1 MSIRKIT
8 ENKYRVEIDLTID
21 GKRRRSS
28 KTIETTLTGRQLE
41 ALRISVEEELERD
54 LKLKLD
60 TPERLLEMDLEEL
73 LYWYIERKPLE
84 QHTIDYYNQYITS
97 RPLAYFKNKKVFKI
111 DYDAAEDFFDD
122 LNRTISSKTKK
133 PLSQKT
139 KKHYLTALNALFKEY
154 QKALKRRGVD
164 HINPFEFVKVKV
176 PRRSISNKFYSPK
189 TIEAQIKIL
198 LDGDNT
204 ELTLMYLLTILGGLR
219 PAELRGL
226 KWGKIYWDSQRM
238 LIDETLTKTKKG
250 FIDKTTKNNHPRSI
264 PLIPVAIQ
272 LLENH
277 LHQEERKRQ
286 RYKIFKPSEKCFI
299 FTNSKG
305 GLLSEDHFRKIW
317 KRFCQENGFEYK
329 PPYDLRHSA
338 ATLLAYNK
346 VPYPNIGKQLGHLDK
361 QTTDIYIHAVD
372 EVEDDIRSIM
382 TKTLRAK
389 NNIYKI

>member
-1 MSIRKIT
+1 MSIRKT
-8 ENKYRVEIDLTID
+8 GNNKYRVEIDLMINN
-21 GKRRRSS
+21 KRRRSS
-28 KTIETTLTGRQLE
+28 RTIETTLTGRQLE
-41 ALRISVEEELERD
+41 ALRITVEDELERD

-60 TPERLLEMDLEEL
+60 TPERLLNMNLEGL

-84 QHTIDYYNQYITS
+84 QHTIDYYEQYITS
-97 RPLAYFKNKKVFKI
+97 RPLTYFKDKKVFKI
-111 DYDAAEDFFDD
+111 DYDDAEDFFDD
-122 LNRTISSKTKK
+122 LDRVISSKTKK
-133 PLSQKT
+133 LLSQKT

-154 QKALKRRGVD
+154 QKALKRKGID
-164 HINPFEFVKVKV
+164 HINPFEFIKVKV

-189 TIEAQIKIL
+189 TIEAQMKLL
-198 LDGDNT
+198 LDGDDT

-226 KWGKIYWDSQRM
+226 KWGKIYWESERM

-250 FIDKTTKNNHPRSI
+250 FIDKTTKNDNPRSI
-264 PLIPVAIQ
+264 PLIPIAIF
-272 LLENH
+272 LLKRH
-277 LHQEERKRQ
+277 LKAEKMKRKMH
-286 RYKIFKPSEKCFI
+286 KIHKSLEKCFI
-299 FTNSKG
+299 FTNSTG
-305 GLLSEDHFRKIW
+305 GLLSEDYFRRNW
-317 KRFCQENGFEYK
+317 KKFCQANGFEYK

-346 VPYPNIGKQLGHLDK
+346 VPYPNIGRQLGHLDK

-372 EVEDDIRSIM
+372 EVEDDIRTIM